1 MSIIHYNTNSQ
12 YFYTDFN
19 RTGSASSA
27 TLCGSLGNLG
37 SIDYISQTSVGS
49 TNIIGSAVASQC
61 VRGTES
67 ANSPAKPTI
76 QEKINEVIE
85 QFINGKISA
94 HTATQTLKRLPGV
107 GIKSSSIMSRSST
120 LRFTYNG
127 TSYRI
132 YNRQSDNNTS
142 SAKIYAKTDLQ
153 NNGTINLSDSL
164 INQYFNLIYEDSNG
178 KTMYTIK
185 PDSGY
190 KTPQQLMSALFEQ
203 YKQDLILDN
212 FLENKNKEGERAVDL
227 QKLESG
233 ETLLATN
240 FDKYAEEIGLATGEE
255 AEKLRAEAL
264 DKLIKDYT
272 SGNMNNGQIWDV
284 LNAIGV
290 ETLERKIGRFITYS
304 FTYDGKQYTLNCNM
318 EAAKLANDDIVQATY
333 TKDELLATPG
343 ADEIL
348 INNYFVAAASVDNKT
363 TIYRL
368 RNNKSFEEFQQDAIR
383 STKVDTVDNVNTFK
397 AETLKAYGISDEQR
411 DLYFKQI
418 GVDTEGNV
426 IYEKISSENS
436 DEIFNNSESK
446 KLLEQLNSIS
456 TAYTMLAGLGS
467 EEVFIQRYRKYHN
480 NISDADIIKKY
491 EEMKNK
497 YTQGVPEVLFQ
508 ELYELYGQL
517 QCLTITCS
525 DEDYYDVREKF
536 NNCAEVISNKLIYEL
551 GIVGSCNLNIY
562 TLDPN
567 SFSLIYE
574 QINADNIINKPD
586 LAMMCINIAIMYST
600 ELGLDESEIKDL
612 ENSLESIRENKNIE
626 DTAFLWQCES
636 PEGVKEIYTEI
647 VETIYDPDEKLIN
660 LTLENA
666 ERLFLTD
673 TQKEFLQQVKECIA
687 NGEITDEVLNHPGI
701 QEFFLCS
708 VGESLTV
715 NDIRESFFSET
726 GERTEFLD
734 SLLNKYSCKFSDE
747 FLEKFIDSNLERLQE
762 TANEQGYYSTESIQ
776 CLFQTMET
784 VFEMMDT
791 NASLDKESALLL
803 FETSTEIIDQSTKPY
818 TVENSQEF
826 IHALEIGIEYSLN
839 NNIDINNVENKEDY
853 KDLLKIT
860 IKVADILE
868 NYSDLTYEEV
878 MNTSL
883 FATIQNCFYNN
894 KLEDFELLEQYFA
907 KYGIDQNDPLG
918 KLGEF
923 IQNNRDSATEE
934 QMLPLAYLKTMNE
947 CQAEI
952 SKIFSASSTIQDL
965 YNDENK
971 LNAFIDSL
979 FTNLSESNDIASFE
993 NFSSIFLK
1001 SLGSSEYGI
1010 SEMQVAAQLY
1020 NSFIKECSGAETD
1033 DEVTSFL
1040 ESNINKSFRDLI
1052 IEKENQGNVNFSNR
1066 NNFTNLFSDV
1076 PLTAANVNKR
1086 GSNINFGFSC
1096 SDSFKRALNNE
1107 FMSVA
1112 SIIDKANELVQCLP
1126 LGPGVKVGA
1135 ALISGMSKI
1144 VAHACEAINRDENVK
1159 AEAIAE
1165 NILKDM
1171 VDCAVDIVFACLG
1184 GSGVAKFFGVKD
1196 FIRQTISSWVHNN
1209 LKGHALNLASF
1220 IYSRLSSNCSIIKGT
1235 KETPSTETGD
1245 QTPNKTQVDGDTN
1258 TTTDT
1263 NAGNGSPTGGGGVTP
1278 TDNSTPEDHLPPA
1291 RSVFEELEKWADGII
1306 DLPPTHSG
1314 SGGGGWNITYTHDQ
1328 YGNIVATMDVLE
1340 VKQPTYG
1347 GYTSSEWKE
1356 IFRKKFHPEGEADSR
1371 VDLMISMFNLA
1382 GKNTL
1387 DDNEMK
1393 TLMLGV
1399 LNGNIEIRKY
1409 TKDSTH
1415 ANWSYDICF
1424 PQPMEEIGGY
1434 LQQSIANAYVNGNI
1448 NWDDGFD
1455 SWVDYENQMDDLW
1468 EQEWKLNNLMAEAT
1482 DAVTNSLPITF
1493 MDPERDNDGN
1503 ITGYI
1508 ETTFTFIFDK

>member
-497 YTQGVPEVLFQ
+497 YTQGVPEVSFQ

-784 VFEMMDT
+784 VFKMMDT
-791 NASLDKESALLL
+791 NSSPDEESAMLL
-803 FETSTEIIDQSTKPY
+803 FEMSTEIIDQSTKPY

-826 IHALEIGIEYSLN
+826 IHALDAYITGDVKELTAMLETLNSQYDTEIEEDSLIVTIKTSLESEIVNLKYSNSELRTELLIQMAKSDLN
-839 NNIDINNVENKEDY
+839 FTLENFLNIYNNIIGEDGDNY
-853 KDLLKIT
+853 EDFGIGCAIYYDLLKTLANSSVQEDIVELTEDLANYKFKDIIKYSEPVT
-860 IKVADILE
+860 IPA
-868 NYSDLTYEEV
+868 
-878 MNTSL
+878 
-883 FATIQNCFYNN
+883 
-894 KLEDFELLEQYFA
+894 
-907 KYGIDQNDPLG
+907 
-918 KLGEF
+918 
-923 IQNNRDSATEE
+923 
-934 QMLPLAYLKTMNE
+934 
-947 CQAEI
+947 
-952 SKIFSASSTIQDL
+952 
-965 YNDENK
+965 
-971 LNAFIDSL
+971 
-979 FTNLSESNDIASFE
+979 
-993 NFSSIFLK
+993 
-1001 SLGSSEYGI
+1001 
-1010 SEMQVAAQLY
+1010 
-1020 NSFIKECSGAETD
+1020 
-1033 DEVTSFL
+1033 
-1040 ESNINKSFRDLI
+1040 
-1052 IEKENQGNVNFSNR
+1052 NQPMVY
-1066 NNFTNLFSDV
+1066 
-1076 PLTAANVNKR
+1076 NVNKR
-1086 GSNINFGFSC
+1086 TSFNSNQFNNPTGVSVEQLQEWTRKNQGELWEGGAKAPRLTAEQRARNAADFQDAANFFDSYSKTFAYIPFLGDILTNWANRNQAAADYSKGKISKQEYINKTAVE
-1096 SDSFKRALNNE
+1096 DSVFWAKCATSVYALGYAAGLKLMKWLKINIKDVTGYLIGALAKMGVNKSLLLSLYMLNE
-1107 FMSVA
+1107 QGMFEAGKYLFRLMRDNA
-1112 SIIDKANELVQCLP
+1112 SNVIVENYIRDRLKEAN
-1126 LGPGVKVGA
+1126 K
-1135 ALISGMSKI
+1135 
-1144 VAHACEAINRDENVK
+1144 
-1159 AEAIAE
+1159 
-1165 NILKDM
+1165 
-1171 VDCAVDIVFACLG
+1171 
-1184 GSGVAKFFGVKD
+1184 
-1196 FIRQTISSWVHNN
+1196 
-1209 LKGHALNLASF
+1209 
-1220 IYSRLSSNCSIIKGT
+1220 
-1235 KETPSTETGD
+1235 STETGD